1 MKKQTSRDPDFG
13 VSDKALQN
21 YGRRHIKKRIPLK
34 KIPMKETPTAV
45 QSALH
50 HRTVVPPPP
59 LAVPKVGLMDAG
71 SQQPSSQQQS
81 PWAHLR
87 RHRTGILD
95 GGN

>member
-81 PWAHLR
+81 PWTHLR

-95 GGN
+95 EGN